1 MKKYLL
7 GLFALALAIGFSAFT
22 PGDQNN
28 PTTQDDYFWYA
39 IDGSQV
45 GQLLD
50 ASEYTRADAISFS
63 VVGCAGT
70 TSDLCAIGLPTDDQ
84 EGQSLPSVSAD
95 QRVHIQP

>member
-7 GLFALALAIGFSAFT
+7 GLFAVVLAIGFSAFT
-22 PGDQNN
+22 SDDRKS
-28 PTTQDDYFWYA
+28 TTQDAYFWYA

-50 ASEYTRADAISFS
+50 ASQYTRADAISFS
-63 VVGCAGT
+63 VVGCSGT